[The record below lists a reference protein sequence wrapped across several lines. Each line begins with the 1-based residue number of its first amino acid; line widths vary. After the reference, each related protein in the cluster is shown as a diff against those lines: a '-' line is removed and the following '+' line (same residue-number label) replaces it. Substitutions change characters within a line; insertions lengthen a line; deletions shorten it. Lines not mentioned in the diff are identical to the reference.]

1 VTREELRG
9 ALLECLAAIAPEVDL
24 SALKP
29 AQRLRDQIDLD
40 SVDWMNF
47 LVAVHGRLG
56 IDIPDADVGQ
66 LTTLDKLIDYCAG
79 KLR

>member
-9 ALLECLAAIAPEVDL
+9 ALLECLAAIAPEVDG

-29 AQRLRDQIDLD
+29 SQRLRDQVDLD

-47 LVAVHGRLG
+47 LVAVHTRLG

-79 KLR
+79 KLG